1 MSGET
6 WVNGVKVSEQPLYD
20 NTAKIVRSVFQNP
33 RSQFFKYS
41 KVTSCLRRKKCCIM
55 T

>member
-20 NTAKIVRSVFQNP
+20 TAKIVGSVFQNP
-33 RSQFFKYS
+33 RSQFFNIIS
-41 KVTSCLRRKKCCIM
+41 INEQVRDFA
-55 T
+55 